1 MEVSGF
7 VVVAE
12 EVQVLLPL
20 VVKVAEQVDHIL
32 VVEMDSILLDE
43 KVWQILAVEVEV
55 AQVLHQLWVVPVV
68 LVLF

>member
-1 MEVSGF
+1 
-7 VVVAE
+7 VVVEE

-20 VVKVAEQVDHIL
+20 VVKVVEQVDHIL

-43 KVWQILAVEVEV
+43 KVWQILVVAVEV
-55 AQVLHQLWVVPVV
+55 AQVLAQLWVVLVV